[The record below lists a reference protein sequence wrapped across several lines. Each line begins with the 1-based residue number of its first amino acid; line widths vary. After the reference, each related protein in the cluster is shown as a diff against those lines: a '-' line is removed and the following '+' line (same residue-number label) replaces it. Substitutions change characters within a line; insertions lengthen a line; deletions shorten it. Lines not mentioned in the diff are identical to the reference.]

1 MSRIESYH
9 KMMQAAS
16 QFQYNIALIL
26 EAKALEASRSCQWI
40 CGHLNAAHFEDHGDQ
55 VKKSLEV
62 HDQMIEVIEGMTK
75 MEMALA
81 KHLQILLGGNEASE
95 TEQTAGD
102 GENYYS

>member
-9 KMMQAAS
+9 RMLQAAS

-55 VKKSLEV
+55 LKKSLEV

-75 MEMALA
+75 MELALA
-81 KHLQILLGGNEASE
+81 KHLQILLGGSE
-95 TEQTAGD
+95 SGGTNSADGD
-102 GENYYS
+102 GGNYYS

>member
-9 KMMQAAS
+9 KMLQAAS

-26 EAKALEASRSCQWI
+26 EAKALEAARSCQWI
-40 CGHLNAAHFEDHGDQ
+40 SGHLSGAHFEDHGDQ
-55 VKKSLEV
+55 VKKLLEV

-81 KHLQILLGGNEASE
+81 KHLHILLVGSEAGGTGSVN
-95 TEQTAGD
+95 GD
-102 GENYYS
+102 GGNYYS